1 MEFLTLENFFVH
13 DNFNI
18 VQDKNIFLG
27 RWTRQKWDNLELS
40 RIWAWNL
47 WGHLKIKKFDQGRR
61 TWSGLISI
69 QKNLTTNSCR
79 CLLICTQMMNE
90 IGSEIMPLWSALL
103 QSPSNAYK
111 RLASL
116 KK

>member
-1 MEFLTLENFFVH
+1 MNVCIWKQFQKLFQSENFILNNFWKQKMEFLTLENFFVH

-47 WGHLKIKKFDQGRR
+47 WGHLK
-61 TWSGLISI
+61 
-69 QKNLTTNSCR
+69 
-79 CLLICTQMMNE
+79 M
-90 IGSEIMPLWSALL
+90 
-103 QSPSNAYK
+103 
-111 RLASL
+111 
-116 KK
+116 